1 MTQAGKNQTAKTARE
16 KVNRQTDVT
25 HITELC
31 KTLVA
36 LPFFVQVKI
45 DLLNMSDEKVRATCM
60 EIILCYVLT
69 LEILLSSGGKR
80 PSTLSYMLNIEIDL
94 DDGSIVVEAE
104 NHKLDHAEFVL
115 LQRLQIYG

>member
-1 MTQAGKNQTAKTARE
+1 M
-16 KVNRQTDVT
+16 
-25 HITELC
+25 
-31 KTLVA
+31 
-36 LPFFVQVKI
+36 
-45 DLLNMSDEKVRATCM
+45 
-60 EIILCYVLT
+60 LT

-94 DDGSIVVEAE
+94 DDGSIVVEVE